1 VPIGTLD
8 YQALQVSWNKRLSRG
23 VHFQI
28 NYTGARNVG
37 ATSVLNM
44 GEAPFEE
51 VTDTHRPH
59 VLLFTG
65 GWNLPAF
72 ESRGATMRHLLGG
85 WQVNASTFLRSGLT
99 ANMPGSVDLIG
110 DPVLANPTTARWFNT
125 CTLTAA
131 GARQN
136 CASDNEQ
143 PAFRI
148 RAENALNT
156 TGSRLENVYRSD
168 PWILDLSFFKTV
180 RLSQR
185 FNFQTRVEMFNVT
198 NAVQWPAP
206 NATVTSAN
214 FGTVAETQANDPRFV
229 QVAFRLIF

>member
-1 VPIGTLD
+1 MSADRAHTIAQTPAIVLA
-8 YQALQVSWNKRLSRG
+8 ALVLRIERRAADRG
-23 VHFQI
+23 AHAA
-28 NYTGARNVG
+28 NR
-37 ATSVLNM
+37 S
-44 GEAPFEE
+44 
-51 VTDTHRPH
+51 HRDFYGQHPQRH
-59 VLLFTG
+59 E
-65 GWNLPAF
+65 WNLPAF

-206 NATVTSAN
+206 NTTVTSAN